1 MLTQLYEFF
10 EPKGTWPIVAVL
22 LVAYVFLNHGFTK
35 RTERLGSENELLDGK
50 RWYSAAT
57 AHELL
62 GSLGEKGR
70 SYYWKSELT
79 LDLVFPLVYGSF
91 FCILLARLYGPD
103 RPWALLIP
111 VLAVVADVLEN
122 GTIAYLAWSWSG
134 DRSPLGW
141 LAGALTSTK
150 NGLLLL
156 TLLILVV
163 GILGV
168 RQGVRS

>member
-10 EPKGTWPIVAVL
+10 EPKGTWLIVGFL
-22 LVAYVFLNHGFTK
+22 LVACGVLNYGFSQ
-35 RTERLGSENELLDGK
+35 RTETLGCENELLDG
-50 RWYSAAT
+50 RGWYSAAT

-79 LDLVFPLVYGSF
+79 LDLVFPLVYGSL

-122 GTIAYLAWSWSG
+122 GTIAYLAWSWSS

-141 LAGALTSTK
+141 LAGALTLTK
-150 NGLLLL
+150 TGLLLV
-156 TLLILVV
+156 TLLILIA